1 MVDKVLYRNAGET
14 KQYTPVIASAGAG
27 DAGKIPALGSDGKL
41 DPSMYDPGADP
52 SEPITASEAIGA
64 GKFYNRFSDSGVLK
78 ARLADNSNA
87 RPAHGFV
94 RESVAADAE
103 GTGYPLDSVNDALT
117 GLTVGTNYYLGT
129 AGGVIAVPLDA
140 ADAGNAGKIDQKLGM
155 AKSATELV
163 TDDYD
168 YVVL

>member
-1 MVDKVLYRNAGET
+1 M
-14 KQYTPVIASAGAG
+14 
-27 DAGKIPALGSDGKL
+27 
-41 DPSMYDPGADP
+41 
-52 SEPITASEAIGA
+52 
-64 GKFYNRFSDSGVLK
+64 
-78 ARLADNSNA
+78 ADNSNA

-94 RESVAADAE
+94 RESIAADAE
-103 GTGYPLDSVNDALT
+103 GAGYPLDSVNDALT

-129 AGGVIAVPLDA
+129 AGGVIAVPLAA
-140 ADAGNAGKIDQKLGM
+140 ADAGNTGKIDQKLGM